1 MRDEVFK
8 KPVGKQ
14 FEFDSSVASVFDDM
28 IGRSVPFYG
37 QTLEL
42 VSSLVSSFAKD
53 EDVVLDL
60 GCSTANTLLKIYQKA
75 DVKLELIGLDNANAM
90 LEIARQKALAYGAKL
105 DLRFADMLECE
116 LPESNFIISNY
127 TLQFIR
133 PLDRASFVQK
143 IYNSLRKN
151 GLCFISEKIIYEDK
165 KLDKQMIEMYK
176 NFKKTQG
183 YSEFEISQKREA
195 LENILVPYTE
205 EENVKMLQNA
215 GFKSIQSIMK
225 WGNFMTF
232 LCIKA

>member
-8 KPVGKQ
+8 KAVGKQ

-42 VSSLVSSFAKD
+42 VSSLVSGFAKD

-143 IYNSLRKN
+143 IYNSLQKN

>member
-1 MRDEVFK
+1 MKDEVFK
-8 KPVGKQ
+8 KPLGKQ

-28 IGRSVPFYG
+28 IGRSVPFYE
-37 QTLEL
+37 QNLEL
-42 VSSLVSSFAKD
+42 ISSLICGFAKD

-60 GCSTANTLLKIYQKA
+60 GCSTANTLLRIHQKTN
-75 DVKLELIGLDNANAM
+75 KSLKLIGLDNAEAM
-90 LEIARQKALAYGAKL
+90 LEIAKSKASAYGAKL
-105 DLRFADMLECE
+105 DLRFADLLDYD

-133 PLDRASFVQK
+133 PLDRASFTQK

-151 GLCFISEKIIYEDK
+151 GLCFISEKIIYKDK
-165 KLDKQMIEMYK
+165 KLDKQMIDLYK
-176 NFKKTQG
+176 NFKKNQG

-205 EENVKMLQNA
+205 AENLKMLQNS
-215 GFKSIQSIMK
+215 GFKNIEIIMK

-232 LCIKA
+232 LCVKG